1 MYRKENVGAVIAIV
15 VILLQGSVSDLYP
28 RRPVNCLRIDIACPH
43 TQEAHRS
50 VRQGSVK
57 DQGW

>member
-1 MYRKENVGAVIAIV
+1 MYRKENVGAVLVIV
-15 VILLQGSVSDLYP
+15 IILLQGNVSDLYP
-28 RRPVNCLRIDIACPH
+28 QSPVNCLRIDIACPQ
-43 TQEAHRS
+43 TQEACHS